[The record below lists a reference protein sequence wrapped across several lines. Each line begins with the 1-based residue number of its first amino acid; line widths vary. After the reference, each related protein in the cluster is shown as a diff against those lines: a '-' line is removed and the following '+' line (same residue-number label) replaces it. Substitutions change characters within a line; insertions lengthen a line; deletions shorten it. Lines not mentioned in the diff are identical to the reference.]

1 MTANR
6 PILVLLAGPSAV
18 GKDTILY
25 RLKKH
30 DPSRHFPVTATTRE
44 PRPDEEHRR
53 EYFFIDRKEFEEAMG
68 QGEFLET
75 AEVHGNLYGTPKE
88 QVLPQMEQGQDVILK
103 VDVQGARTIRAEMPE
118 AVRIFIAPSTTSQL
132 LGRLRKRPGITEEEI
147 QRRMIQAKVEMDE
160 GKSFENLVVNRE
172 GCLATTVVQVEAIIK
187 NEKERTSKA

>member
-30 DPSRHFPVTATTRE
+30 DPSRHFPVTTTTRE

-53 EYFFIDRKEFEEAMG
+53 EYFFMDRKKFEEAMG
-68 QGEFLET
+68 EGEFLET
-75 AEVHGNLYGTPKE
+75 AEVHGNLYGTPKN

-103 VDVQGARTIRAEMPE
+103 VDVQGVRTIRAEMPE

-172 GCLATTVVQVEAIIK
+172 GCLATTVVRVEAIIK
-187 NEKERTSKA
+187 SEKER